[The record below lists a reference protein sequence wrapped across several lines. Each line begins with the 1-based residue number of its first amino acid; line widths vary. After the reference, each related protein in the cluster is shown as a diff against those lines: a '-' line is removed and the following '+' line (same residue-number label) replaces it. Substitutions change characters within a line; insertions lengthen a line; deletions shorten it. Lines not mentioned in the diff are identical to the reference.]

1 MSSDVFVMML
11 KTNPESNSNYNA
23 VNATD
28 RFKWQL
34 MQTEGVQ
41 NVVSYVDV
49 LKRLNS
55 AFNEGN
61 LKRMALPRSKAAL
74 DSMTMRIID
83 QLASTKGTLSPII
96 IFLNDHIGLIMAV
109 GVSTWV
115 FSPIKFQADMG
126 ILLTFMF
133 LFNMWGAMTLIR
145 RDEIQIL

>member
-1 MSSDVFVMML
+1 
-11 KTNPESNSNYNA
+11 
-23 VNATD
+23 
-28 RFKWQL
+28 
-34 MQTEGVQ
+34 
-41 NVVSYVDV
+41 
-49 LKRLNS
+49 
-55 AFNEGN
+55 
-61 LKRMALPRSKAAL
+61 
-74 DSMTMRIID
+74 MRIID